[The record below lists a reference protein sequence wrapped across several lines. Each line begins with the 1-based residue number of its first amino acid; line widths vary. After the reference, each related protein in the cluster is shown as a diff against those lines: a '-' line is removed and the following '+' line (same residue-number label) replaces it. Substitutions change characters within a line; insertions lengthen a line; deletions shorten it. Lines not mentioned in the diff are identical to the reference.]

1 MKHVES
7 KNVWVLGATGYVG
20 QLVSKRLFSE
30 RTKGNWSGQLMTLGH
45 RKIIPWLMERTNFN
59 LYPLAEI
66 PETLFANHPPQH
78 FYHCARMAGSNDR
91 SRQKAARQGFKAN
104 ERLLQLL
111 EKQAPEATVVYCS
124 GTLMY
129 GNTIN
134 PADENTPLAPVAYA
148 RAYEYAERPWM
159 EAARSGNM
167 DVRIAR
173 PAWILGPDSWFE
185 HFFYRPAKQDGKVPI
200 YGDGTQR
207 MSIISVE
214 DCAGQL
220 EHLMQFGSR
229 KQQANLYGF
238 DSLTQRQFAQLVADE
253 MGLETVE
260 IGAKELVKKHG
271 RTVAEALTS
280 NTPVTTI
287 HSAWR
292 NSYTAVHSD
301 LEQLIHEVL
310 AALEARYTQKTQA

>member
-1 MKHVES
+1 M

-30 RTKGNWSGQLMTLGH
+30 RAKGNWSGQLLTLGH

-66 PETLFANHPPQH
+66 PETLFANHPPKH

-91 SRQKAARQGFKAN
+91 SRKRAARQGFKAN

-111 EKQAPEATVVYCS
+111 KKQAPQATVVYCS

-129 GNTIN
+129 GNTIHA
-134 PADENTPLAPVAYA
+134 ADENTPLAPVAYA

-185 HFFYRPAKQDGKVPI
+185 HFFYRPAKRDSKVPI

-229 KQQANLYGF
+229 NQQANLYGF

-253 MGLETVE
+253 MGVETVE
-260 IGAKELVKKHG
+260 IGPKELIQKHG

-287 HSAWR
+287 HPTWR

-301 LEQLIHEVL
+301 LKQLIHEVL
-310 AALEARYTQKTQA
+310 AALEARYTRETLA